1 MRKFTIIRQ
10 PPSSSQANKKM
21 NISTK
26 NSIISNRQ
34 QLGGKL
40 FSGVM
45 IAALVF
51 LAGCGGESGPTETE
65 PLSATEA
72 APAAATPT
80 LPPLRVAGRY
90 WIELS
95 PVIVAANHFY
105 PQQLPVA
112 NNGITQITAGEIDI
126 ATNAET
132 QLLRESV
139 VNPDLRI
146 IATVTESF
154 YRLVARKSAGIS
166 TLKDIAGKRVMLP
179 TNTSAHYY
187 LVAMLET
194 VGLTEADVTIV
205 PMTTPDPDNVN
216 MDSMSDLLAA
226 GEVDVISIWEPEPE
240 DSIEKLG
247 DDAIVF
253 QDRSVYREVFNLHA
267 RAPDLAN
274 PDKRRAIVAFVRAVA
289 DASDALRADPA
300 PYRPLVSSIT
310 GFPDELISASWSEM
324 EFPVRIVP
332 DMLDV
337 LEREDIWVAKELNRP
352 PRSREELAQFIDYS
366 IVDEA
371 LSGR

>member
-1 MRKFTIIRQ
+1 
-10 PPSSSQANKKM
+10 M
-21 NISTK
+21 NISMESST
-26 NSIISNRQ
+26 ISDTRQ
-34 QLGGKL
+34 NGGKL
-40 FSGVM
+40 FSCVM
-45 IAALVF
+45 IAALLS
-51 LAGCGGESGPTETE
+51 LAGCGSDEPDPVVAEAPGTPET
-65 PLSATEA
+65 
-72 APAAATPT
+72 APAVATAPA
-80 LPPLRVAGRY
+80 LVPLRVAGRY

-105 PQQLPVA
+105 PQQLSVD

-132 QLLRESV
+132 QLLRESL

-166 TLKDIAGKRVMLP
+166 TLKDLAGKRVMLP
-179 TNTSAHYY
+179 PNTSAHYY

-205 PMTTPDPDNVN
+205 PMTTPDPGNVN
-216 MDSMSDLLAA
+216 MDGMSDALAA

-240 DSIEKLG
+240 DTIEKLG
-247 DDAIVF
+247 DDVIVF

-267 RAPDLAN
+267 RASDLAN
-274 PDKRRAIVAFVRAVA
+274 ADKRRAIVAFVRAVA

-300 PYRPLVSSIT
+300 PYWPLVSSIT
-310 GFPDELISASWSEM
+310 GFSDELISGSWPEM

-337 LEREDIWVAKELNRP
+337 LEREDIWVAKEKNRS
-352 PRSREELAQFIDYS
+352 PRSRDELAQFIDYS
-366 IVDEA
+366 VVEEA